1 MNKPKILIL
10 GGGFA
15 GVEVASSLE
24 NILTNDDADIVLVS
38 RDNFVLFTPM
48 LHEIAA
54 SDLDITTIVN
64 PIRKM
69 IRRTQFI
76 AADVEHIDVESKSVT
91 IVHGFDRHT
100 HVLTCDHLVLALGS
114 VPNFHGRADLERYAL
129 TMKSLEDAMGLR
141 NRMIAHLE
149 EADTEC
155 AASSRQHLLTMI
167 VAGGGFAG
175 VETVAGLFDFL
186 HVAVQSYP
194 NLNSS
199 MLRVVLLHSGELLLP
214 ELGPDLG
221 RYAEKI
227 LRERGIEVH
236 TKRRLERIDH
246 EGVTLDDGTFISS
259 GFVVWTAGNAT
270 SPQIAHLP
278 IATTGGQISVSEMLE
293 VQSHP
298 GVWSLGDCAL
308 VPNGAEGF
316 HPPTAQHALRQAK
329 TVAYNVA
336 ASLRGKPQR
345 PFKFKTIGQL
355 AAIGRRTGV
364 AKIFGFRFSGF
375 LAWWMWRTI
384 YLSKLPR
391 WEKRIHVALDWTLA
405 LIFSKDIV
413 QFVSFRAPGQ
423 PTPTQKTGEQKSA
436 KVTDIR

>member
-1 MNKPKILIL
+1 MKKPRILVL

-15 GVEVASSLE
+15 GVQVASSLE
-24 NILTNDDADIVLVS
+24 KILSKDDADIVLVS

-69 IRRTQFI
+69 IKRTQFI
-76 AADVEHIDVESKSVT
+76 AADVEHIDVEAKTVT
-91 IVHGFDRHT
+91 IVHGFDRHS

-114 VPNFHGRADLERYAL
+114 VPNFHGRADLERHAL
-129 TMKSLEDAMGLR
+129 TMKSLEDAIGLR

-155 AASSRQHLLTMI
+155 AASSREHLLTMI

-186 HVAVQSYP
+186 HVAVRSYP
-194 NLNSS
+194 NLHSS
-199 MLRVVLLHSGELLLP
+199 MLRVVLVHSGELLLP

-227 LRERGIEVH
+227 LQERGIEVH
-236 TKRRLERIDH
+236 TKKRLGAIGP
-246 EGVTLDDGTFISS
+246 EGVTLDDGTFIAS
-259 GFVVWTAGNAT
+259 GFVVWTAGNTT
-270 SPQIAHLP
+270 SPQIANLP
-278 IATTGGQISVSEMLE
+278 IAKTGGRVPVSEMME

-308 VPNGAEGF
+308 VPDGDGGF

-329 TVAYNVA
+329 TVAYNIA
-336 ASLRGKPQR
+336 ASLRGTPQR
-345 PFKFKTIGQL
+345 PFTFKTIGQL

-364 AKIFGFRFSGF
+364 AKIFGLRFSGF
-375 LAWWMWRTI
+375 PAWWMWRTI

-391 WEKRIHVALDWTLA
+391 WEKRIHVALGWTLD

-413 QFVSFRAPGQ
+413 QFVSFRAPIL
-423 PTPTQKTGEQKSA
+423 PTPVPKTAEEKSDA
-436 KVTDIR
+436 VSR